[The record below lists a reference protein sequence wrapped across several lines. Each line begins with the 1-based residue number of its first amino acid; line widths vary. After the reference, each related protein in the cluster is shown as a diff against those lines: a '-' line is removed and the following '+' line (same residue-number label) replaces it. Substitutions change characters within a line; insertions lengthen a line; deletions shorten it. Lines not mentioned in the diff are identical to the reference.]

1 MNVLLDTNALL
12 WAAYAPDKLTP
23 KAEGHY
29 ASADQIFV
37 SIVSLWEIGLK
48 MSRGGFVGLAIP
60 SDWDKRLW
68 QWMRDQ
74 DFRIISVELQHC
86 RAIQDLPFYHKDPFD
101 RLLIAQATLEN
112 MTIISQDSIF
122 ESYMPFPFLK
132 H

>member
-37 SIVSLWEIGLK
+37 SMVSLWEIGLK
-48 MSRGGFVGLAIP
+48 MSRGGFVKLAIP
-60 SDWDKRLW
+60 SDWDKLLW

-74 DFRIISVELQHC
+74 DFRIIGVELEHC

-101 RLLIAQATLEN
+101 RMLIAQALQEKCAV
-112 MTIISQDSIF
+112 IGSDEHFDAYGVQRIW
-122 ESYMPFPFLK
+122 
-132 H
+132 